1 MERKAKTDHM
11 LGEIVEF
18 INEHLVDINTGRPV
32 SHEMVRNL
40 LKQINFKVMINKSVK
55 ASALHAIGI
64 LANKFEN
71 LQRT

>member
-18 INEHLVDINTGRPV
+18 INEHLIDINTGRPV

-40 LKQINFKVMINKSVK
+40 LKQINFKIMTSKSVK
-55 ASALHAIGI
+55 ASAMHAISI
-64 LANKFEN
+64 LINKFDN